1 MNRKAL
7 SRARVP
13 GKSVTRPIQASIPSV
28 DRVLRLAPV
37 AALVADHGRDAVVS
51 AVRAEVDGLRV
62 ALSGRKRAAPAE
74 TEMEN
79 IAASVTARLEAAAA
93 GTLQPVCNLTGTV
106 LHTNLGRA
114 MLPQVAMEA
123 IASAA
128 GNAVN
133 LEFDLESGRRG
144 DRDRHLDALLAQL
157 TGAEKA
163 TAVNNNA
170 AAVLLVLNT
179 LAHRKEVL
187 VSRGELIEIGGEFRM
202 PEIMK
207 RAGCRLVEVGTTNRT
222 HLKDYAEA
230 IGPGTAL
237 IMKVHPSNYQIVGF
251 SKAVDER
258 SLAKLAHAHRLPLV
272 SDLGAGALLDMRCW
286 GLPHEHT
293 PAEMIAAGVDLVT
306 FSGDKLVGGPQAG
319 IIAGRRELVERVNR
333 NALKRALRLDKLRVA
348 GLAAVL
354 RLYADPDR
362 LAKTLP
368 LLRQLCRS
376 KSDIEAQAR
385 RLLPKVAQS
394 LAGRAAVT
402 VEPCE
407 SQVGS
412 GSLPGD
418 RLPSFALAIRP
429 LVARRL
435 APARVEQL
443 SREFRSLPVPLIGRV
458 HDGVLY
464 FDLRC
469 LEDEDRLL
477 AQLGRLPVH
486 REKH

>member
-1 MNRKAL
+1 MPA
-7 SRARVP
+7 
-13 GKSVTRPIQASIPSV
+13 GRPMQASIPSV
-28 DRVLRLAPV
+28 DRVLRHAPV
-37 AALVADHGRDAVVS
+37 AALIANHGRDAVLA
-51 AVRAEVDGLRV
+51 AVRADIDALRA
-62 ALSGRKRAAPAE
+62 ALTRRKRAAPGEAA
-74 TEMEN
+74 MEN
-79 IAASVTARLEAAAA
+79 IAGRVAARLEAAAA
-93 GTLQPVCNLTGTV
+93 GSLQPAFNLTGTV

-114 MLPQVAMEA
+114 VLPQEAIEA
-123 IASAA
+123 IATAA

-133 LEFDLESGRRG
+133 LEFDLETGRRG
-144 DRDRHLDALLAQL
+144 DRDRHLADLLAQL
-157 TGAEKA
+157 TGAERA
-163 TAVNNNA
+163 TVVNNNA

-179 LAHRKEVL
+179 LAQRKEVL
-187 VSRGELIEIGGEFRM
+187 VSRGELVEIGGEFRM

-230 IGPGTAL
+230 IGPATAL
-237 IMKVHPSNYQIVGF
+237 IMKVHPSNYEIVGYAK
-251 SKAVDER
+251 SVDER
-258 SLAKLAHAHRLPLV
+258 ALAKLAHSRGLPLV
-272 SDLGAGALLDMRCW
+272 SDLGAGALLDMRRW

-293 PAEMIAAGVDLVT
+293 PAEMIAGGVDLVT
-306 FSGDKLVGGPQAG
+306 FSGDKLLGGPQAG
-319 IIAGRRELVERVNR
+319 IIAGRRALVERVNR
-333 NALKRALRLDKLRVA
+333 NALKRSLRLDKLRVA
-348 GLAAVL
+348 GLSAVL

-362 LAKTLP
+362 LPEKLP
-368 LLRQLCRS
+368 LLRDLCRA
-376 KSDIEAQAR
+376 KSDIETQAR
-385 RLLPKVAQS
+385 RLLPRFARA
-394 LAGRAAVT
+394 LEGRATVA

-435 APARVEQL
+435 APARVVRL
-443 SREFRSLPVPLIGRV
+443 SQVFRSLPVPVIGRV

-469 LEDEDRLL
+469 LDAEKRLL
-477 AQLGRLPVH
+477 EQLAHLPAR

>member
-1 MNRKAL
+1 MK
-7 SRARVP
+7 P
-13 GKSVTRPIQASIPSV
+13 GRPIQAAIPSV
-28 DRVLRLAPV
+28 DRILALSPI
-37 AALVADHGRDAVVS
+37 AAMIDEHGREAVVL
-51 AVRAEVDGLRV
+51 AVREELGDLR
-62 ALSGRKRAAPAE
+62 ALLGAPAE
-74 TEMEN
+74 
-79 IAASVTARLEAAAA
+79 AALAQTATDHISARVAARLEAAATA
-93 GTLQPVCNLTGTV
+93 SIKPVFNLTGTIMKR
-106 LHTNLGRA
+106 NLGRA
-114 MLPQVAMEA
+114 LLPQEAVQA
-123 IASAA
+123 IAVAA
-128 GNAVN
+128 TNAVN
-133 LEFDLESGRRG
+133 LEFDLHAGKRD
-144 DRDRHLDALLAQL
+144 DRDRHLESALMRM
-157 TGAEKA
+157 TGAERA
-163 TAVNNNA
+163 TVVNNNA

-179 LAHRKEVL
+179 LAQRREVV

-237 IMKVHPSNYQIVGF
+237 IMKVHPSNFEIVGF

-258 SLAKLAHAHRLPLV
+258 PLAKLAHAHRLPLV
-272 SDLGAGALLDMRCW
+272 SDLGAGALLDMRRW

-319 IIAGRRELVERVNR
+319 VLAGRRELLDRVNR

-402 VEPCE
+402 VEPCD

-418 RLPSFALAIRP
+418 RLPSFAR
-429 LVARRL
+429 
-435 APARVEQL
+435 
-443 SREFRSLPVPLIGRV
+443 
-458 HDGVLY
+458 
-464 FDLRC
+464 
-469 LEDEDRLL
+469 
-477 AQLGRLPVH
+477 
-486 REKH
+486 